1 MIHLA
6 MSLLRKGVSGMTP
19 ILEVKH
25 LTKTYGRLKAVDE
38 VSFVIPTGTCF
49 GLLGPNGAGKTTTLE
64 VIEDILAPTAGEI
77 WYQGRPRTSRFKNEV
92 GIQFQ
97 RTSLLAMLTVWETLQ
112 IFRSLYEDPEDI
124 EFLVERCQLQDFQH
138 RRHENLSGGQ
148 RQRFLL
154 ALALVNR
161 PRLLFLD
168 EPSTGLDPQARRNL
182 WDIVQAVKA
191 SGKTIVLTT
200 HYMEEAQQ
208 LCDEVAIMDQGRII
222 AQGAPQTLIRAHCA
236 GVTVVLPRI
245 SFRAP
250 PMALP
255 LPVQEING
263 TVRIQ
268 TANIDACLRDLL
280 AHDVDLS
287 EMAVHSPNLEDVF
300 LNLTGRHLR
309 D

>member
-1 MIHLA
+1 M
-6 MSLLRKGVSGMTP
+6 VP

-25 LTKTYGRLKAVDE
+25 LTKTYGRLTAVND
-38 VSFVIPTGTCF
+38 VSFVIPQGTCF

-77 WYQGRPRTSRFKNEV
+77 RYQGHPRTSRFKNEV

-97 RTSLLAMLTVWETLQ
+97 HTSLLAMLTVQETLQ
-112 IFRSLYEDPEDI
+112 IFRSLYEDPADLDY
-124 EFLVERCQLQDFQH
+124 LVERCQLQDFQH
-138 RRHENLSGGQ
+138 QRHENLSGGQ

-161 PRLLFLD
+161 PQLLFLD

-182 WDIVQAVKA
+182 WDIVHAVKA

-208 LCDEVAIMDQGRII
+208 LCDEVAIMDNGRII
-222 AQGAPQTLIRAHCA
+222 AQGAPEVLIRTHCE
-236 GVTVVLPRI
+236 GVTVVLPRK
-245 SFRAP
+245 SFRQTPGSLTHAI
-250 PMALP
+250 
-255 LPVQEING
+255 QEVNG

-268 TANIDACLRDLL
+268 TANIDACLRTLL
-280 AHDVDLS
+280 SHDVDLS

-309 D
+309 E